1 MKRNIQG
8 YIDRGYTYDELLSE
22 GLADADDLEAYES
35 SYSLPPTTEQ
45 PKRIKK
51 TKVIKPVEN
60 QVNNQIDF

>member
-45 PKRIKK
+45 PKRRKK
-51 TKVIKPVEN
+51 AKSTK
-60 QVNNQIDF
+60 QTDSQTDNQIEF